1 MNRFNT
7 LQCNNCGNRT
17 HNYNQCKLPIIS
29 IGGIAFRRNILKN
42 NAIEYLMICR
52 KHTLGYMDFMRGKY
66 SLFNKEHILN
76 LFNEMSIDEKMN
88 IGSKDFSLLWNQ
100 LWNKSEGSDRNTA
113 VNENIQY
120 NTEEFL
126 SFDKITSLKHG
137 INNNNEF
144 YTLKSLLEE
153 SNRMNIWSEPEWGF
167 PKGRRNSNENDI
179 DCGIREFLEETGYN
193 LNDVNLIENIIPFEE
208 IFMGSNYKS
217 YKHKYYLFYMEYENS
232 MKTTVYDNSEVSK
245 VEWKSFDKAIECMR
259 PYNLEKKKLITNIDM
274 CINQYSIYKVLS

>member
-29 IGGIAFRRNILKN
+29 IGGIAFRKNIEKN
-42 NAIEYLMICR
+42 NQIEYLMICR

-76 LFNEMSIDEKMN
+76 LLKEMSLEEKEN
-88 IGSKDFSLLWNQ
+88 IVSKDFSLLWNQ
-100 LWNKSEGSDRNTA
+100 LWNKSE
-113 VNENIQY
+113 NEKNDNIQY

-137 INNNNEF
+137 IHNNNDY

-153 SNRMNIWSEPEWGF
+153 SNKEAIWQEPEWGF
-167 PKGRRNSNENDI
+167 PKGRRNPNENDM
-179 DCGIREFLEETGYN
+179 DCGLREFLEETGYSI
-193 LNDVNLIENIIPFEE
+193 NDINIIENIVPFEE

-217 YKHKYYLFYMEYENS
+217 YKHKYYLYYMDYENT
-232 MKTTVYDNSEVSK
+232 MKNTEYDNTEVSK
-245 VEWKSFDKAIECMR
+245 VEWKTFEECIECIR
-259 PYNLEKKKLITNIDM
+259 PYNLEKKKLINNINS
-274 CINQYSIYKVLS
+274 CIHKYSIYKVLC

>member
-29 IGGIAFRRNILKN
+29 IGGIAFRKNIEKN
-42 NAIEYLMICR
+42 NQIEYLMICR

-76 LFNEMSIDEKMN
+76 LLKEMSLEEKDN
-88 IGSKDFSLLWNQ
+88 IVSKDFSLLWNQ
-100 LWNKSEGSDRNTA
+100 LWNKSE
-113 VNENIQY
+113 NEKNDNIQY

-137 INNNNEF
+137 IHNNNDY

-153 SNRMNIWSEPEWGF
+153 SNKDAIWQEPEWGF
-167 PKGRRNSNENDI
+167 PKGRRNPNENDM
-179 DCGIREFLEETGYN
+179 DCGLREFLEETGYSI
-193 LNDVNLIENIIPFEE
+193 NDINIIENIVPFEE

-217 YKHKYYLFYMEYENS
+217 YKHKYYLLYMDYENTI
-232 MKTTVYDNSEVSK
+232 KNTEYDNTEVSK
-245 VEWKSFDKAIECMR
+245 VEWKTFEECIQCIR
-259 PYNLEKKKLITNIDM
+259 PYNLEKKKLINNINS
-274 CINQYSIYKVLS
+274 CIHKYSIYKVLC

>member
-29 IGGIAFRRNILKN
+29 IGGIAFRKNIEKN
-42 NAIEYLMICR
+42 NQIEYLMICR

-76 LFNEMSIDEKMN
+76 LLKEMSLEEKDN
-88 IGSKDFSLLWNQ
+88 IVSKDFSLLWNQ
-100 LWNKSEGSDRNTA
+100 LWNKSE
-113 VNENIQY
+113 NEKNDNIQY

-137 INNNNEF
+137 IHNNNDY

-153 SNRMNIWSEPEWGF
+153 SNKEAIWQEPEWGF
-167 PKGRRNSNENDI
+167 PKGRRNPNENDM
-179 DCGIREFLEETGYN
+179 DCGLREFLEETGYSI
-193 LNDVNLIENIIPFEE
+193 NDINIIENIVPFEE

-217 YKHKYYLFYMEYENS
+217 YKHKYYLLYMDYENTI
-232 MKTTVYDNSEVSK
+232 KNTEYDNTEVSK
-245 VEWKSFDKAIECMR
+245 VEWKTFEECIQCIR
-259 PYNLEKKKLITNIDM
+259 PYNLEKKKLINNINS
-274 CINQYSIYKVLS
+274 CIHKYSIYKVLC

>member
-29 IGGIAFRRNILKN
+29 IGGIAFRRNVLKN
-42 NAIEYLMICR
+42 NQIEYLMICR

-76 LFNEMSIDEKMN
+76 LLKEMSLEEKNN
-88 IGSKDFSLLWNQ
+88 IISKDFSLLWNQ
-100 LWNKSEGSDRNTA
+100 LWNKHENDKNA
-113 VNENIQY
+113 DNIQY

-153 SNRMNIWSEPEWGF
+153 SNLDIVWKEPEWGF
-167 PKGRRNSNENDI
+167 PKGRRNPNENDI

-193 LNDVNLIENIIPFEE
+193 INDVNIIENIVPFEE

-217 YKHKYYLFYMEYENS
+217 YKHKYYLLYMDYENS
-232 MKTTVYDNSEVSK
+232 IKNTNYDNSEVSK
-245 VEWKSFDKAIECMR
+245 VEWKTFEESIECIR
-259 PYNLEKKKLITNIDM
+259 PYNLEKKKLINNINS
-274 CINQYSIYKVLS
+274 CINKYSIYKVLS

>member
-7 LQCNNCGNRT
+7 MQCNNCGNRT

-29 IGGIAFRRNILKN
+29 IGGIAFRKNTLKN
-42 NAIEYLMICR
+42 NQIEYLMICR

-76 LFNEMSIDEKMN
+76 LLKEMSIEEKDN
-88 IGSKDFSLLWNQ
+88 IVAKDFSLLWNQ
-100 LWNKSEGSDRNTA
+100 LWNKNENEKSD
-113 VNENIQY
+113 NIQY

-137 INNNNEF
+137 VHNNNEY

-153 SNRMNIWSEPEWGF
+153 SNKDTIWQEPEWGF
-167 PKGRRNSNENDI
+167 PKGRRNPNENDI
-179 DCGIREFLEETGYN
+179 DCGLREFLEETGYTM
-193 LNDVNLIENIIPFEE
+193 NDINIVENIVPFDE

-217 YKHKYYLFYMEYENS
+217 YKHKYYLLYMDYENS
-232 MKTTVYDNSEVSK
+232 LKNTYYDNSEVSK
-245 VEWKSFDKAIECMR
+245 VEWKTFEESLECIR
-259 PYNLEKKKLITNIDM
+259 PYNLEKKKLINSINS
-274 CINQYSIYKVLS
+274 CIHKYSIYKVLS

>member
-29 IGGIAFRRNILKN
+29 IGGIAFRRNTLKN
-42 NAIEYLMICR
+42 NQIEYLMICR

-76 LFNEMSIDEKMN
+76 LLKEMSVEEKNN
-88 IGSKDFSLLWNQ
+88 IISKDFSLLWNQ
-100 LWNKSEGSDRNTA
+100 LWNK
-113 VNENIQY
+113 NENDKNNDNIQY

-137 INNNNEF
+137 INNNNDY

-153 SNRMNIWSEPEWGF
+153 SNKEIIWQEPEWGF
-167 PKGRRNSNENDI
+167 PKGRRNPNENDI
-179 DCGIREFLEETGYN
+179 DCGIREFLEETGYTMD
-193 LNDVNLIENIIPFEE
+193 DVHIIENIVPFEE

-217 YKHKYYLFYMEYENS
+217 YKHKYYLLYMDYENS
-232 MKTTVYDNSEVSK
+232 IKNTNYDNSEVSK
-245 VEWKSFDKAIECMR
+245 VEWKTFEECIECIR
-259 PYNLEKKKLITNIDM
+259 PYNLEKKKLIKNINS
-274 CINQYSIYKVLS
+274 CIYKYSIYKVLC

>member
-29 IGGIAFRRNILKN
+29 IGGIAFRKNIEKN
-42 NAIEYLMICR
+42 NQIEYLMICR

-76 LFNEMSIDEKMN
+76 LLKEMSTEEKDN
-88 IGSKDFSLLWNQ
+88 IVSKDFSLLWNQ
-100 LWNKSEGSDRNTA
+100 LWNKSE
-113 VNENIQY
+113 NEKNDNIQY

-137 INNNNEF
+137 IHNNNDY

-153 SNRMNIWSEPEWGF
+153 SNKEAIWQEPEWGF
-167 PKGRRNSNENDI
+167 PKGRRNPNENDM
-179 DCGIREFLEETGYN
+179 DCGLREFLEETGYSI
-193 LNDVNLIENIIPFEE
+193 NDINIIENIVPFEE

-217 YKHKYYLFYMEYENS
+217 YKHKYYLYYMDYENT
-232 MKTTVYDNSEVSK
+232 MKNTEYDNTEVSK
-245 VEWKSFDKAIECMR
+245 VEWKTFEECIECIR
-259 PYNLEKKKLITNIDM
+259 PYNLEKKKLINNINS
-274 CINQYSIYKVLS
+274 CIHKYSIYKVLC